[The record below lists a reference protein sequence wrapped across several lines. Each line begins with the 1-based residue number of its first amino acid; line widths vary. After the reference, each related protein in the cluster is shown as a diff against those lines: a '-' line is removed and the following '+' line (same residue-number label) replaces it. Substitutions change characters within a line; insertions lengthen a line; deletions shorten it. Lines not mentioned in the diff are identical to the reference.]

1 MYTFELCLIGIYV
14 FDAEGVRKIDIL
26 ENPKLIFLRTQQ
38 LPKSTEMGGEKKQ
51 SQTLMV
57 IGHKLI
63 YWVLAH
69 SLVFDEIWSY
79 G

>member
-38 LPKSTEMGGEKKQ
+38 LPKSTEMGGEKTVPD
-51 SQTLMV
+51 SH
-57 IGHKLI
+57 G
-63 YWVLAH
+63 YWTQIDLLGFGPLPSV
-69 SLVFDEIWSY
+69 
-79 G
+79 